1 MVVFQKAL
9 HAHAVLKEY
18 NLQGGSV
25 WVTTTKRRRGCN
37 DSVAIVSTFHIVS
50 LDRSKQLYTERPCR
64 SLGLLDSSVGVPLGG
79 FIKFRGDACFANI
92 YNDTMVVC
100 SGGFVASTVAS
111 IMMNGVC
118 CLWQMEEEKEKQLR
132 QREAFRRDIRVEYE
146 RQRRIEQE
154 IWEARR
160 NNTRT
165 ENWYHDADSS
175 VNTDQRRRKLIATKA
190 SLVHHT
196 TAAATETQSQ
206 QPGDM
211 HNDST
216 PSLLLPSCQDPATAL
231 VQRVASPQ
239 SRQPIKK
246 RKVRIATSPTNK
258 NNAAT
263 TTTTTTT
270 TTSTNKQQQL
280 LACRPIMAVYP
291 KSPQQWNDM
300 SSLMDTAFHDDDDDD
315 DDTTDD
321 TNLDQ
326 EITDIMME
334 EEEITSLVDVP
345 LR

>member
-1 MVVFQKAL
+1 MGHDDNEKEGLQRLRRYSVCLSYRQFGSFQ
-9 HAHAVLKEY
+9 
-18 NLQGGSV
+18 
-25 WVTTTKRRRGCN
+25 TTIYRDTL
-37 DSVAIVSTFHIVS
+37 SSSWAA
-50 LDRSKQLYTERPCR
+50 
-64 SLGLLDSSVGVPLGG
+64 GL
-79 FIKFRGDACFANI
+79 IKFGGDAFLENI

-118 CLWQMEEEKEKQLR
+118 CLWQMEEEKEKQVR

-160 NNTRT
+160 KNTKT

-175 VNTDQRRRKLIATKA
+175 VSTDQRRRKLIATKA
-190 SLVHHT
+190 SLVHH
-196 TAAATETQSQ
+196 AAVAATETQSQ

-216 PSLLLPSCQDPATAL
+216 PLLQLPSCQEPATAL

-246 RKVRIATSPTNK
+246 RKIRIATSPTNT
-258 NNAAT
+258 NN
-263 TTTTTTT
+263 TTTT
-270 TTSTNKQQQL
+270 TTSTNKEQQQW
-280 LACRPIMAVYP
+280 LARRPAMAVCP

-300 SSLMDTAFHDDDDDD
+300 SSLMDSAFHDDDDDD
-315 DDTTDD
+315 DATDD
-321 TNLDQ
+321 TNLD
-326 EITDIMME
+326 EVLMDTMME